1 MCEVHRCLGATFEE
15 LDNQSCAKRKKG
27 NQREGTSAINQAL
40 RLFHK
45 QSPPSPEIA
54 LWWKVRA
61 GLVTSPT
68 FLAVKLT
75 PKVKFMALSITDLGT
90 LVRPVL
96 TLVRVPMLITIMKSE
111 RTSPRISDEA
121 TGNAAVDPKL
131 GASGGADFDLVV
143 RVGGAPSA
151 DAGPV
156 PGFSKGLG
164 GDCVVEEVD
173 VVLVGARVSAESVG
187 SFSFEFSGLDRLDRG
202 GWMWLTYSRDECG
215 LHICLCSCG
224 ERA

>member
-1 MCEVHRCLGATFEE
+1 MRLKVC
-15 LDNQSCAKRKKG
+15 
-27 NQREGTSAINQAL
+27 TS
-40 RLFHK
+40 F
-45 QSPPSPEIA
+45 
-54 LWWKVRA
+54 
-61 GLVTSPT
+61 VTSPT

-75 PKVKFMALSITDLGT
+75 PKVEFVALSITDLGT

-111 RTSPRISDEA
+111 RTSPRVGNEA
-121 TGNAAVDPKL
+121 TRNAAVNPKL
-131 GASGGADFDLVV
+131 GTSGGADFDLVV

-173 VVLVGARVSAESVG
+173 VVLVGARVYAESVG

-202 GWMWLTYSRDECG
+202 DWMWLAYNRGECG
-215 LHICLCSCG
+215 LRICLCSCG